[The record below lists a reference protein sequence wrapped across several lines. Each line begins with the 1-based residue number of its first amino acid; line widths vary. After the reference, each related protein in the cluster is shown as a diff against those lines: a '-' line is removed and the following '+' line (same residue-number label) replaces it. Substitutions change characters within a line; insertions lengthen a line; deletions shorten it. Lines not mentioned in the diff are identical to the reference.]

1 MPTWCSGG
9 SQLAV
14 LPSSRFWLPRGNR
27 TRKVDTMARIAMLP
41 QIRGKKGII
50 EMIRRSF
57 LVPIEVKS
65 PIWIDLLLSGYKFQG
80 V

>member
-1 MPTWCSGG
+1 
-9 SQLAV
+9 
-14 LPSSRFWLPRGNR
+14 
-27 TRKVDTMARIAMLP
+27 MLP